1 MISPRPTEG
10 YGVRSP
16 LGNDFGVR
24 VGQEGP

>member
-1 MISPRPTEG
+1 MMSPRPTEG

-16 LGNDFGVR
+16 LGNDFAVR

>member
-1 MISPRPTEG
+1 MMSPRPTEG

-16 LGNDFGVR
+16 LGNYIGVR